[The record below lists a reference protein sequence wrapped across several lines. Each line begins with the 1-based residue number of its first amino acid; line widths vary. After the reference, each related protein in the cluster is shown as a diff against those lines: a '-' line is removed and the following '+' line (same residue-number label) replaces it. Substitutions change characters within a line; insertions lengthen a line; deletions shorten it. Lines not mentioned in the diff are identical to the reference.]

1 MNEKINKEL
10 VKIQDELSALD
21 TAVKQIEKA
30 ETIASGVIKS
40 IDQLQGKYSNHLEFL
55 QKQVSELIVKNEKQL
70 EKLFENVKEQSEE
83 GEKQSNERLNEL
95 SDNLKKQA
103 EEISDTFSQ
112 YHKKTVATQNE
123 NNALIKKTLEKT
135 DSQIYQIS
143 ASHNKQIDDVNELI
157 KKYLDLAQSTAELNE
172 EIKQIDFPVR
182 LKNLESAAIQLNKVQ
197 VELNN
202 DIGEKNEVIIK
213 KLKKQNR
220 KASTTMIFSIL
231 IFVMAAGIG
240 LDVLLKYFPDLLSFL
255 K

>member
-10 VKIQDELSALD
+10 VKIQDELGALD

-30 ETIASGVIKS
+30 ETIASGVVKS

-55 QKQVSELIVKNEKQL
+55 QKQVGELIEKNEKI
-70 EKLFENVKEQSEE
+70 SE
-83 GEKQSNERLNEL
+83 ERLNEL
-95 SDNLKKQA
+95 SESLKNQA
-103 EEISDTFSQ
+103 EEISNTFAE

-123 NNALIKKTLEKT
+123 NNALIKRTFEKT
-135 DSQIYQIS
+135 NSQIYQIS
-143 ASHNKQIDDVNELI
+143 ASHNKQIEDVNVLI
-157 KKYLDLAQSTAELNE
+157 KRYLDLAQSTAELNE
-172 EIKQIDFPVR
+172 EIKRIDFPVR

-202 DIGEKNEVIIK
+202 DIEEKNAVIIK

-220 KASTTMIFSIL
+220 RVTTTMIFTIL

-240 LDVLLKYFPDLLSFL
+240 FDVLLKYFPDLLGFL

>member
-55 QKQVSELIVKNEKQL
+55 QKQVGELLEKNEKQA
-70 EKLFENVKEQSEE
+70 
-83 GEKQSNERLNEL
+83 GDRLNEL
-95 SDNLKKQA
+95 SENLKKQA
-103 EEISDTFSQ
+103 EEISNTFAE

-123 NNALIKKTLEKT
+123 NNALIKRTFEKT

-143 ASHNKQIDDVNELI
+143 ASHSKQIEDVNELI

-172 EIKQIDFPVR
+172 EIKLIDFPVR
-182 LKNLESAAIQLNKVQ
+182 LKNLENAAKQLNQVQ

-202 DIGEKNEVIIK
+202 DFQSIDVKTDRI
-213 KLKKQNR
+213 LKKTIKTNR
-220 KASTTMIFSIL
+220 KSTFTMIFTIL
-231 IFVMAAGIG
+231 IFIIAAGIG
-240 LDVLLKYFPDLLSFL
+240 LDVLLKYYPDLLSFL